1 MISSTSFPSLADVLR
16 HQAAQHGS
24 KLALGFLGPDLS
36 CADTL
41 TFEQLS
47 SRSHAIASQL
57 LETRQKGDRVLL
69 AFDNGLDAAL
79 LFWACMVAGLVAV
92 PAPAPDQRRSKAGWR
107 RLELMCQDAQMS
119 MAFTRSENVTSAREH
134 MPQVPWATLDELGDW
149 RSEGTAHGHGE
160 DMALGGPGQSLAYL
174 QYTSGSTGQPRGV
187 VISHANALAQCRA
200 LCAAEPIDA
209 STARSLIWL
218 PWFHDYGLIHA
229 LLMPVY
235 TGVTSYLMSTQQ
247 FLLRPLRWLEAVA
260 RHSITHCGAP
270 DFAYEACVQAL
281 AKQPDWNQR
290 LDHWKLATCGAEPI
304 RERTL
309 ARFAEAFEPFGF
321 RPEAFAPSYGLA
333 EAVLAVSMGN
343 SRERPVV
350 IQVNGLQLEQTGKV
364 LELPG
369 SATEDKRLVGSGR
382 VLPGLEVQIVDSQ
395 TGTVC
400 APDEVGEI
408 WVRGPSISRAYWGQ
422 PAASLQRFRGVLST
436 AVDCDQLFL
445 KTGDLGFF
453 KDQELF
459 VAGRLSDLMVVHG
472 RNIHPQ
478 DLEETAQA
486 VSPWIRNQGV
496 VAVAVEHAGREQ
508 VVLLVECRRQMPEA
522 DLAPLEQSLR
532 RAVANAHEL
541 DLHEVVLLRGSV
553 LPRTSSGKLQRQSAR
568 QLRLNGGLSG
578 WQMHQDERETPQAV
592 DHTDEHERAA
602 AELAPLWAEVLNVEQ
617 VPLDGHFLV
626 LGGDSLLGTQLISR
640 VRERFGVALTI
651 SSLFGEPT
659 LRAMARHLVAQRAA
673 LPSTAPLAPP
683 TPAELAE
690 PALADHGNALS
701 YSQERMGFMHSLVP
715 DSSAYNVPL
724 ALRLH
729 GTLNA
734 DAVERSLQ
742 SLVDRHEILRTRF
755 VLTDKGL
762 VGEVIEQTRFQIVR
776 LDLDGPG
783 SSVPGDEPELQAL
796 VNRLSQE
803 PFDITQWPLMRAWLI
818 RMAPEEHV
826 LLLVLHHI
834 VSDQWS
840 MVVMGKELAQAYQQ
854 VLSGISPL
862 LPGPARRFA
871 DHARWHR
878 RWFEAEREQQEV
890 HYWTQRLAHL
900 KPVALTTDFPRPRQP
915 SFCGASLRLP
925 LPLKAVDALAAFA
938 AHQNATLAMA
948 WLALMKVFLY
958 RHSGQTDLAVGMP
971 IANRHHAQSED
982 LVGSLVNTLV
992 VRTSLDSDPSF
1003 VTVLARVRAA
1013 ALEAFEH
1020 QDMPFEWLVRQ
1031 LDPARDFGQ
1040 QPLFNVM
1047 FNVVNTP
1054 VRGLDFE
1061 SLHWSR
1067 MDVDRGASQVDLT
1080 VIVDPL
1086 LDRSLVLEYSTDLFH
1101 PDTVARMGQHLLTL
1115 LVQVSEMAERPV
1127 STWPML
1133 DQAEQH
1139 QLLSWGQGNSQPMT
1153 GSSLAALLEQ
1163 GMLIDPGSVAL
1174 VCGGRQVL
1182 YRELEQSSR
1191 ALLEHLQSLG
1201 VIAGHRIG
1209 ICLPRGVDMVVALL
1223 AVLRL
1228 GAGYVPLDP
1237 TYPEE
1242 RIAHQIADAD
1252 LVLLIGTQATL
1263 APHAGSAVSRL
1274 CLDQEWTGVR
1284 LAPSTIDETPSMAY
1298 LIYTS
1303 GSTGR
1308 PKGVE
1313 VPQHAL
1319 LNFMNSM
1326 VCKPGLSREDRVL
1339 AVTTF
1344 SFDIAVLELLVPIS
1358 VGATVVLAIE
1368 CEASD
1373 GRTLK
1378 QLIETHRV
1386 TLMQATPSRW
1396 HLLLAADWMGR
1407 PGMRALVGGE
1417 SLSPDLASA
1426 LLERCD
1432 EVWNMYGPTETTVW
1446 STCWRVQADAPI
1458 SLGRA
1463 IDNTYVLVLDSADQM
1478 SPVGAWGEIW
1488 IGGEGLSAGYWCQPE
1503 LTAQRFRT
1511 FDHLP
1516 VPARQRYYRT
1526 GDRGRWRHDG
1536 SLEHG
1541 GRLDDQVKLRGFRI
1555 ELGEVQTCLEQQA
1568 GVLRCV
1574 AMVREDSPGD
1584 QRLVAYLTID
1594 EHAFDLEA
1602 TRTNIRR
1609 WLPAHMVPAHLMLV
1623 SEWPVLPN
1631 GKIHRAA
1638 LPLPAVETSAH
1649 NRVCQAPRSETEWRL
1664 WHIWQNLLQL
1674 QEFGVE
1680 DSFFDLG
1687 GHSMLALS
1695 MTRQIEREFETP
1707 LPLNVLFQSATVAS
1721 IAQYLTEKT
1730 TSRDKLL
1737 VSLRRSD
1744 QPHGLFLLAGAYLY
1758 RQLAHHLDIDIPVY
1772 GLYSQTE
1779 IDLLEWPVDSPLPQ
1793 LSIDALADEYLQIIR
1808 AQQPHGP
1815 YFIGGY
1821 SFGGVMAYEVAQR
1834 LIGMGETVGLLVM
1847 LDCAKP
1853 GKGWKRLKKGI
1864 MRRIRMFRRDGWQH
1878 LTHIGRQISAQKE
1891 SLALP
1896 GGRRTQAYAQAVKQY
1911 QAVPS
1916 GSIPVAF
1923 FQAAGDAST
1932 EPAYGW
1938 GSLVE
1943 NLVLERVPGKHGD
1956 ILEMPNAIELARR
1969 IQPYLADALAA
1980 PILTPAAPIQRSI

>member
-1 MISSTSFPSLADVLR
+1 MMSVHPYSSLADILR
-16 HQAAQHGS
+16 QQAAQHGS
-24 KLALGFLGPDLS
+24 KLALGFLASDLS

-47 SRSHAIASQL
+47 SRSQTIASRL
-57 LETRQKGDRVLL
+57 LKTLHKGDRVLL

-107 RLELMCQDAQMS
+107 RLGLMCQDAQVS
-119 MAFTRSENVTSAREH
+119 VAFTRFENVTAARAH
-134 MPQVPWATLDELGDW
+134 LPQVPWTTLDELDC
-149 RSEGTAHGHGE
+149 RSDGAVHGLEDGKVTDSHGHGI
-160 DMALGGPGQSLAYL
+160 AYL

-187 VISHANALAQCRA
+187 VVSHANALAQCQA

-209 STARSLIWL
+209 NTRSLIWL
-218 PWFHDYGLIHA
+218 PWFHDYGLVHA

-235 TGVTSYLMSTQQ
+235 TGGTSFLMSTQQ

-260 RHSITHCGAP
+260 RHGITHCGAP

-309 ARFAEAFEPFGF
+309 ARFTKAFEPFGF
-321 RPEAFAPSYGLA
+321 RPEVFAPSYGLA

-350 IQVNGLQLEQTGKV
+350 IQVDGPQLEQTGKV

-369 SATEDKRLVGSGR
+369 GATEGKRLVGSGR
-382 VLPGLEVQIVDSQ
+382 VLPGLEVQIVDPQ

-400 APDEVGEI
+400 APDAVGEI
-408 WVRGPSISRAYWGQ
+408 WVRGPSISAAYWGQ
-422 PAASLQRFRGVLST
+422 PAASLQRFGGVLST
-436 AVDCDQLFL
+436 AVDPDQPFL
-445 KTGDLGFF
+445 RTGDLGFF
-453 KDQELF
+453 KGNDLF
-459 VAGRLSDLMVVHG
+459 VVGRLSDLIVVHG

-478 DLEETAQA
+478 DLEGTAQP
-486 VSPWIRNQGV
+486 VSPWIRDQGV

-508 VVLLVECRRQMPEA
+508 VVLLVECRRQVPEA
-522 DLAPLEQSLR
+522 DLAPLEHSLR
-532 RAVANAHEL
+532 RAVADAHEL

-568 QLRLNGGLSG
+568 QMYLNGELSQ
-578 WQMHQDERETPQAV
+578 WQMHLDGGETAQPAG
-592 DHTDEHERAA
+592 HSGEYECAA

-617 VPLDGHFLV
+617 VPLDGHFLA

-659 LRAMARHLVAQRAA
+659 LRAMARHLVEQRAA

-683 TPAELAE
+683 APADLAE
-690 PALADHGNALS
+690 PALAGGGQALS

-715 DSSAYNVPL
+715 GSSAYNVPL
-724 ALRLH
+724 ALRLR
-729 GTLNA
+729 GTLDA
-734 DAVERSLQ
+734 DAMERSLQ

-755 VLTDKGL
+755 VLTDDGL
-762 VGEVIEQTRFQIVR
+762 VGEVMEQTRFQIVR
-776 LDLDGPG
+776 LDGPDSPGPG
-783 SSVPGDEPELQAL
+783 DASELQAM

-803 PFDITQWPLMRAWLI
+803 PFDIAQWPLMRAWLI
-818 RMAPEEHV
+818 RKAPDEHV

-840 MVVMGKELAQAYQQ
+840 LAVMGKELAVGYQQ
-854 VLSGISPL
+854 ILAGTSPL
-862 LPGPARRFA
+862 LPGPVRRFA

-878 RWFEAEREQQEV
+878 RWFEAEREQHEV
-890 HYWTQRLAHL
+890 RYWTQRLADL
-900 KPVALTTDFPRPRQP
+900 KPVALTTDFQRPRQP
-915 SFCGASLRLP
+915 RFCGASLRLP
-925 LPLKAVDALAAFA
+925 LPLQAVDALAAFA
-938 AHQNATLAMA
+938 ARQDATLAMA

-958 RHSGQTDLAVGMP
+958 RHSGQKDLAVGMP
-971 IANRHHAQSED
+971 IANRHHAQSEN

-992 VRTSLDSDPSF
+992 VRTSLDSDPDF

-1020 QDMPFEWLVRQ
+1020 QDMPFELLVRK

-1054 VRGLDFE
+1054 VRGIHFE
-1061 SLHWSR
+1061 GLNWSR
-1067 MDVDRGASQVDLT
+1067 LDVDRGAAQVDLT
-1080 VIVDPL
+1080 VVVDPL

-1101 PDTVARMGQHLLTL
+1101 PDTVARMGQHLLGL
-1115 LVQVSEMAERPV
+1115 LAQVTEMAERPV

-1133 DQAEQH
+1133 SQDEQQ
-1139 QLLSWGQGNSQPMT
+1139 QLLSWGQGPYRPIPGESV
-1153 GSSLAALLEQ
+1153 AALLEQ
-1163 GMLIDPGSVAL
+1163 GMSIDPESVAL
-1174 VCGGRQVL
+1174 VCGDRQVM

-1191 ALLEHLQSLG
+1191 ALREHLQSMG
-1201 VIAGHRIG
+1201 VTAGHRIG

-1228 GAGYVPLDP
+1228 GASYVPLDP
-1237 TYPEE
+1237 AYPEE
-1242 RIAHQIADAD
+1242 RISHQIADAD

-1263 APHAGSAVSRL
+1263 AAHAGSAVSRL
-1274 CLDQEWTGVR
+1274 CLDQQWADVR
-1284 LAPSTIDETPSMAY
+1284 LAPSTVDETPTMAY

-1308 PKGVE
+1308 PKGVA
-1313 VPQHAL
+1313 VPQQAL
-1319 LNFMNSM
+1319 VNFMNSM
-1326 VCKPGLSREDRVL
+1326 VREPGLSRNDRVL
-1339 AVTTF
+1339 AVTTL
-1344 SFDIAVLELLVPIS
+1344 SFDIAVLELLVPIT
-1358 VGATVVLAIE
+1358 VGASVVIATE

-1417 SLSPDLASA
+1417 TLSPDLASA
-1426 LLERCD
+1426 LLKRCD

-1446 STCWRVQADAPI
+1446 STCWRVQADAPV

-1463 IDNTYVLVLDSADQM
+1463 IDNTQVLVLDEVDQI
-1478 SPVGAWGEIW
+1478 SPAGAWGEIW
-1488 IGGEGLSAGYWCQPE
+1488 IGGDGLSAGYWRQPE

-1516 VPARQRYYRT
+1516 LPAKQRYYRT
-1526 GDRGRWRHDG
+1526 GDMGRWSQDG

-1541 GRLDDQVKLRGFRI
+1541 GRLDNQVKLRGFRI

-1568 GVLRCV
+1568 GVLRCA

-1584 QRLVAYLTID
+1584 QRLVAYLKVD
-1594 EHAFDLEA
+1594 ERAFDLEA
-1602 TRTNIRR
+1602 TSKNIRR
-1609 WLPAHMVPAHLMLV
+1609 WLPEHMVPAHLMLV

-1631 GKIHRAA
+1631 GKIHHAA
-1638 LPLPAVETSAH
+1638 LPRPAVEAPAR
-1649 NRVCQAPRSETEWRL
+1649 NRAWQAPRSETEWRV

-1674 QEFGVE
+1674 KEFGVE
-1680 DSFFDLG
+1680 DNFFDLG

-1695 MTRQIEREFETP
+1695 MTRQIESEFQNP
-1707 LPLNVLFQSATVAS
+1707 LPLNVLFQSPTVAS
-1721 IAQYLTEKT
+1721 LAQYLTDKTGCREKP
-1730 TSRDKLL
+1730 L
-1737 VSLRRSD
+1737 VSLRHSS
-1744 QPHGLFLLAGAYLY
+1744 QSHGLFLLSGAYLY
-1758 RQLAHHLDIDIPVY
+1758 RQLAHELDIDMPVY
-1772 GLYSQTE
+1772 GLYSKTE
-1779 IDLLEWPVDSPLPQ
+1779 IDLLDWPVDGPAPQ

-1808 AQQPHGP
+1808 TQQPHGP

-1821 SFGGVMAYEVAQR
+1821 SFGGVLAYEVAQR
-1834 LIGMGETVGLLVM
+1834 LIGMDEKVGLLVM

-1853 GKGWKRLKKGI
+1853 GKGWKRLKAGI
-1864 MRRIRMFRRDGWQH
+1864 VRRARMFRRDGLQH
-1878 LTHIGRQISAQKE
+1878 LAHIGKQIAAQKE
-1891 SLALP
+1891 SLSLP
-1896 GGRRTQAYAQAVKQY
+1896 GGRRTQAYAQAITQY

-1938 GSLVE
+1938 GNLVE
-1943 NLVLERVPGKHGD
+1943 DLTIERVPGKHGD
-1956 ILEMPNAIELARR
+1956 ILEMPNVRELARR
-1969 IQPYLADALAA
+1969 IKPHLSDALMS
-1980 PILTPAAPIQRSI
+1980 PISRPATPIQPAI